1 MVLVLLADGFEEV
14 EALFSVDLLRR
25 AGLTVKTV
33 GITGRVAEGSHG
45 IRVEC
50 DIPPEQIDYQSI
62 KAVILPGGMPGTE
75 KLDASPVTNKLLEAA
90 LRQGGHVGAIC
101 AAPTILGRRGLLKNR
116 RATCYPGFE
125 RELFGA
131 DRTRNDA
138 VVTDGSITTARS
150 VGVAKEFAKE
160 LVRVLCGE
168 EKMREISEQIAE
180 N

>member
-14 EALFSVDLLRR
+14 EALFPVDLLRR

-33 GITGRVAEGSHG
+33 GITGKTVEGSHG

-50 DIPPEQIDYQSI
+50 DIIPSEIDYKEV
-62 KAVILPGGMPGTE
+62 KAVILPGGLPGTE
-75 KLDASPVTNKLLEAA
+75 NLDASPVTNKLLETV
-90 LRQGGHVGAIC
+90 LRAGGHVGAIC
-101 AAPTILGRRGLLKNR
+101 AAPTVLGRRGLLKNKK
-116 RATCYPGFE
+116 ATSYPGFE

-131 DRTRNDA
+131 TRA
-138 VVTDGSITTARS
+138 SEGVVTDGNITTARS

-160 LVRVLCGE
+160 LVRVLAGE
-168 EKMREISEQIAE
+168 EKLREITEAIVE

>member
-1 MVLVLLADGFEEV
+1 MVLVLLANGFEEV
-14 EALFSVDLLRR
+14 EALFPVDLLRR

-33 GITGRVAEGSHG
+33 GISGKVAEGSHG

-50 DIPPEQIDYQSI
+50 DITPDEIDYNDVE
-62 KAVILPGGMPGTE
+62 AVILPGGLPGTE
-75 KLDASPVTNKLLEAA
+75 NLDKSAVTNKLLDTVM
-90 LRQGGHVGAIC
+90 RRGGHIGAIC
-101 AAPTILGRRGLLKNR
+101 AAPSVLGRRGLLKNK

-138 VVTDGSITTARS
+138 VSTDGNITTARS

-168 EKMREISEQIAE
+168 EKLREISDAICE

>member
-14 EALFSVDLLRR
+14 EAFFPVDLLRR

-33 GITGRVAEGSHG
+33 GISGKFATGSHG

-50 DIPPEQIDYQSI
+50 DILPEEIDYKDI
-62 KAVILPGGMPGTE
+62 EAVILPGGLPGTE
-75 KLDASPVTNKLLEAA
+75 YLDASPVTNKVLDAV
-90 LRQGGHVGAIC
+90 LRRGGHVGAIC
-101 AAPTILGRRGLLKNR
+101 AAPSILGRRGLLKNK

-138 VVTDGSITTARS
+138 VSTDGNITTARS

-160 LVRVLCGE
+160 LVRVLAGE
-168 EKMREISEQIAE
+168 EKMREISETIAE
-180 N
+180 